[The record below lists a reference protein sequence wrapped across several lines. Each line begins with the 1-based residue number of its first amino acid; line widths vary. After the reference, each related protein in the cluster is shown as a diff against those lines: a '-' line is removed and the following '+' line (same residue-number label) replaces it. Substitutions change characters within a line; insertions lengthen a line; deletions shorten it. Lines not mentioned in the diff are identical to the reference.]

1 MIKKLLQTALS
12 AALLV
17 PSVMTAETIE
27 VSGKS
32 YELTRLIDRDLGPGV
47 HYMRLRLPDYPLNVN
62 ILTMDMDNEYNTIET
77 TIANETQFGTEL
89 LVNAAARQSRE
100 GHKVLGG
107 ANANFFVTSSF
118 APYGPLLNGAHV
130 VGCVRNGQIVDETNM
145 FSDQWNGGY
154 TETGIFFVD
163 TDRNLHCE
171 AWPWFGKVKTDNIG
185 NLDIYQVNKICRDN
199 EVCLYN
205 GFYDKNMSF
214 MPADL
219 SSDGK
224 TFNIVSGVSTEVY
237 LKFSGNSTWK
247 TGKNMTF
254 TVEDIQTSAGPGKR
268 GDYDAEIVARGDKGT
283 KLASLVKGQ
292 TLTIKQGWS
301 SEKNGKGTVP
311 VIDNLV
317 GGNALVMKDGE
328 LTSQNYNP
336 NNMGNYNPMTYSRCS
351 YGSSADGRKLYIC
364 VIDMATDPVYGASKG
379 INTEGLCHIVK
390 HFGCANLVSM
400 DAGGSAQMLVGD
412 RIINR
417 TTEGTP
423 RAVANGMLIYSTAP
437 TDNTVTRLEFDD
449 CELVAPVY
457 GSYEPRIL
465 AYNKYGDLINDDY
478 KDFVLTCDPS
488 LGVCDGSTF
497 TASGTPCSG
506 ELTAT
511 SGSVSVKKQM
521 NVKAAEMAIRVKNVL
536 IDNVRNYPMEVT
548 ATVGQNIYTYDPA
561 ALTWE
566 SDNQSV
572 ATVENGVLRGV
583 QEGSATVSC
592 SVGEFSDRCNVTVE
606 VSSEPRIAD
615 TADGWKATGTTGVT
629 GVSISGDG
637 VIEFTYGSPRTPN
650 VKITKTIRF
659 YSLPDRLR
667 LSFTP
672 TVNVSSI
679 NVDLRTPAHTR
690 ANRVD
695 IAPADGSVFE
705 AGKTHTVDIPM
716 EGNDDIASFP
726 YTLYYIQFNIAAD
739 SAYKGTQS
747 IRLNSLHAEYD
758 TFTQGVESVGDDN
771 NGGVTFTP
779 ASPKAGETITVTSAE
794 PVTGIALYDLNGA
807 LIARS
812 AASGNSASLAIPAG
826 ISGVCVLCVENNNIV
841 KSYKLII
848 K

>member
-1 MIKKLLQTALS
+1 MIIPS
-12 AALLV
+12 AA
-17 PSVMTAETIE
+17 TAETIE

-32 YELTRLIDRDLGPGV
+32 YELTRIIDRDLGPGV

-89 LVNAAARQSRE
+89 LVNAAARQTRE

-118 APYGPLLNGAHV
+118 PPYGPLLNGVHV

-171 AWPWFGKVKTDNIG
+171 AWPWFGKIKTDNIG

-199 EVCLYN
+199 EICLYN
-205 GFYDKNMSF
+205 GFYESNKSF

-237 LKFSGNSTWK
+237 LKFAPDGKWL

-254 TVEDIQTSAGPGKR
+254 TVEDIRTDAGTGTR
-268 GDYDAEIVARGDKGT
+268 GDYDAVLVARGDKGN
-283 KLASLVKGQ
+283 KLAQLEKGQ
-292 TLTIKQGWS
+292 SLKIKLGWS
-301 SEKNGKGTVP
+301 SEKGGKGTVP
-311 VIDNLV
+311 LIENLV

-351 YGSSADGRKLYIC
+351 YGSSADGRKLFIC
-364 VIDMATDPVYGASKG
+364 VIDMATDPVYGSSKG

-390 HFGCANLVSM
+390 HFGCANLVNM

-417 TTEGTP
+417 TTEASP

-437 TDNTVTRLEFDD
+437 ADNTVARLEFDD
-449 CELVAPVY
+449 YELVAPVY
-457 GSYEPRIL
+457 GSYTPRII
-465 AYNKYGDLINDDY
+465 AYNKYGDIISDDY
-478 KDFVLTCDPS
+478 RDFTLSCDSELGTCD
-488 LGVCDGSTF
+488 GMKF
-497 TASGTPCSG
+497 TAAGKPATG

-511 SGSVSVKKQM
+511 AAGVSVKKQM
-521 NVKAAEMAIRVKNVL
+521 SVKEAEMAIRLKNIL
-536 IDNVRNYPMEVT
+536 IDSSRQYPMEVT
-548 ATVGQNIYTYDPA
+548 ATVGQNLYTYDPA
-561 ALTWE
+561 ALSWE
-566 SDNQSV
+566 STNSSV
-572 ATVENGVLRGV
+572 AQVDNGVLRGIA
-583 QEGSATVSC
+583 EGTSEVSC
-592 SVGEFSDRCNVTVE
+592 SIGDFTDQCAVTVE
-606 VSSEPRIAD
+606 IAPEPVATH

-629 GVSISGDG
+629 AVSMAGDG
-637 VIEFTYGSPRTPN
+637 TISFTYGSPRTPN
-650 VKITKTIRF
+650 VKITKTIQF
-659 YSLPDRLR
+659 YSLPDRLE
-667 LSFTP
+667 LTFTP
-672 TVNVSSI
+672 TVNIS
-679 NVDLRTPAHTR
+679 NLYVDLRTPSHTR

-695 IAPADGSVFE
+695 ILPADGTVFE
-705 AGKTHTVDIPM
+705 AGKTHTVEIPM
-716 EGNDDIASFP
+716 AGSDDLASFP
-726 YTLYYIQFNIAAD
+726 YTLYYIQFNISAD
-739 SAYKGTQS
+739 SAYKGSQS
-747 IRLNSLHAEYD
+747 VRMNSLNAVYSSNM
-758 TFTQGVESVGDDN
+758 QGVEEISADSF
-771 NGGVTFTP
+771 GGITVSP
-779 ASPKAGETITVTSAE
+779 AVPVAGETLTVTSEE
-794 PVTGIALYDLNGA
+794 PLRGVALYDLGGA
-807 LIARS
+807 LIARAAGS
-812 AASGNSASLAIPAG
+812 GNTIELPLPASASG
-826 ISGVCVLCVENNNIV
+826 V
-841 KSYKLII
+841 KLISVETSNSVKTNKIII